1 MGKCAV
7 NGCDMTDVHKHHI
20 DPVVYDPH
28 GNGRKRKNLKM
39 TPTFDPNKKLGE
51 SSFTEIF
58 SYMFTLGCMSEKETI
73 TLCTYHHNIMHGIM
87 KFQKAQHS
95 NLIKEGVKRA
105 KERGVRMGRPPSV
118 TDEKKNQICDMYKSG
133 VKKKNIAKKLRVG
146 CGTVYDT
153 LRKNNLLVEENGRP
167 I

>member
-1 MGKCAV
+1 
-7 NGCDMTDVHKHHI
+7 MTDTHKHHI

-28 GNGRKRKNLKM
+28 GHGRKRKNLKIN
-39 TPTFDPNKKLGE
+39 PIFDANKKLGE
-51 SSFTEIF
+51 CTFTEIF
-58 SYMFTLGCMSEKETI
+58 SYMFTLGCISEKETI

-105 KERGVRMGRPPSV
+105 KERGVKIGRPVSV
-118 TDEKKNQICDMYKSG
+118 TNETRDTICEMFKNG
-133 VKKKNIAKKLRVG
+133 VTRKQIAKKLRVG
-146 CGTVYDT
+146 CGTVYKT
-153 LRKNNLLVEENGRP
+153 LIDCGLLIKENGRF